1 VFKNIDPSDVSIK
14 PYKSHKS
21 YTISDADS
29 GSGAFGIAGI
39 SSSGYAFAVDTAAK
53 TDFTNSVYP
62 YSQSFFHMPIFRQV
76 KHMYYRDWPAPYNSY
91 CFDSSSIRELHGS
104 CTVLTIPRQFFG
116 ERVNPYSI
124 KLVDD
129 SANSTF
135 TIKDDGKGNLYDQ
148 AFSSSFAART
158 PNANNSGSQV
168 GNIFYEHGVM
178 VITDTGS
185 YSNVGTGNGGDG
197 FQLTF
202 EGTHTHY
209 EYEIG
214 VTANEGEFNSTT
226 NISITQDRS
235 GSMQVVQGVG
245 NIHSIFAPG
254 DNPTNGTGSL
264 KLFYNPTENVIGPAT
279 HSEFRPYITT
289 IGLYSDNNELLA
301 AGKLAQPIKND
312 DELSLKFIVRFD
324 V

>member
-1 VFKNIDPSDVSIK
+1 MFKNIDPSDVSIK

-135 TIKDDGKGNLYDQ
+135 TIK
-148 AFSSSFAART
+148 
-158 PNANNSGSQV
+158 
-168 GNIFYEHGVM
+168 EHLKLDM
-178 VITDTGS
+178 NTWMWMTE
-185 YSNVGTGNGGDG
+185 
-197 FQLTF
+197 L
-202 EGTHTHY
+202 
-209 EYEIG
+209 
-214 VTANEGEFNSTT
+214 
-226 NISITQDRS
+226 
-235 GSMQVVQGVG
+235 
-245 NIHSIFAPG
+245 
-254 DNPTNGTGSL
+254 TNGKIHPMHSTSL
-264 KLFYNPTENVIGPAT
+264 ALKYDFLNKF
-279 HSEFRPYITT
+279 ST
-289 IGLYSDNNELLA
+289 IFSCSISNTLQAYANDN
-301 AGKLAQPIKND
+301 
-312 DELSLKFIVRFD
+312 R
-324 V
+324 